1 MTTTMDISHIN
12 NLAQIIEFLKQSG
25 ELQFKLEKSKAE
37 IYAWL
42 SKLLIQIRYQNL
54 KKKDKGYVKKFIK
67 KVSAYSKTQ
76 IKRLLKKHKHEGL
89 IWKKWQK
96 NTWEQIYSQQD
107 IVLLHEVDSAHKL
120 SGKSIKKI
128 LERTF
133 EKYGQEKFKKLS
145 KISVSHIY
153 NLRKRP
159 SYERMGKVFDKTKS
173 HNIPIGKRMKPRPEG
188 RPGFLRVDSVHQG
201 DLNGEKGVYFINVV
215 DEVLQWELVFCVPQI
230 CEKYM
235 KPILETLIELCPFII
250 INFHSDNGSEY
261 INKIVADILNRL
273 HIGQTKSRPRK
284 HNDNALVE
292 GKNGSIIRKHFGYSH
307 IPATKDNA
315 RILNIFCINYLN
327 IYLNYHRPC
336 GFAITTI
343 DHKGKEFKK
352 YERYLTP
359 YEKLKTLEN
368 ASKWVKNNQ
377 SFEKLDKIEYFCTDT
392 DFAKTMNQEK
402 QKAFLKL
409 KF

>member
-1 MTTTMDISHIN
+1 MNITMDISHIN
-12 NLAQIIEFLKQSG
+12 TVPEIEKFLNNSESYQFQSASGKQ
-25 ELQFKLEKSKAE
+25 ERYE
-37 IYAWL
+37 WL
-42 SKLLIQIRYQNL
+42 RNLLITTKYTKL
-54 KKKDKGYVKKFIK
+54 KKKKKGIVKNYILKGTR
-67 KVSAYSKTQ
+67 YSDQQ
-76 IKRLLKKHKHEGL
+76 IKRLLNKHKYEGL
-89 IWKKWQK
+89 KWKKWQTG
-96 NTWEQIYSQQD
+96 NAVRIYSHED

-120 SGKSIKKI
+120 SGKSTKKI

-133 EKYGQEKFKKLS
+133 NKYGQEKFKKLS
-145 KISVSHIY
+145 DISVSHIY

-159 SYERMGKVFDKTKS
+159 SYQRMGQVFDKTKY
-173 HNIPIGKRMKPRPEG
+173 HNVSIGKRMKPRPEG

-201 DLNGEKGVYFINVV
+201 DLNGDKGVYFINMV

-235 KPILETLIELCPFII
+235 KPVLEMIIELCPFMI

-261 INKIVADILNRL
+261 INKIIADILNRL
-273 HIGQTKSRPRK
+273 HIQQTKSRPRK

-292 GKNGSIIRKHFGYSH
+292 GKNGSIVRKHFGYSH
-307 IPATKDNA
+307 IPATEHNA

-336 GFAITTI
+336 GFATTTI
-343 DHKGKEFKK
+343 DHKGKEKKK

-359 YEKLKTLEN
+359 YEKLKSLQN
-368 ASKWVKNNQ
+368 ASKWLKDNQ
-377 SFEKLDKIEYFCTDT
+377 SFEKLDQIEYFNTDT
-392 DFAKTMNQEK
+392 EFANIMNQEK
-402 QKAFLKL
+402 QKAFLQL